1 MATLGNNVKV
11 TVLKGLEALGN
22 AAAGL
27 GTTAR
32 QKLSEINVEARRG
45 ELRKQ
50 IPGVVLELWKE
61 GVELPERL
69 NDIVQELGELEEKL
83 AAMRARPEPAKEEP
97 TAEEGE
103 PEEEQEATATEEETA
118 PEAEGEDEAPQTEA
132 WTEGLEKAA
141 HCAGE
146 VIGSAMDAVGCFM
159 ESAADK
165 VGEAIESLKKQED
178 EASAPQGDQPQENG
192 DEQAA
197 GNAEQPQE
205 SGEDEGTG
213 DNA

>member
-11 TVLKGLEALGN
+11 TVLKGLEALGKT
-22 AAAGL
+22 AAGL
-27 GTTAR
+27 GTAAQ

-50 IPGVVLELWKE
+50 IPGVALELWKE
-61 GVELPERL
+61 GVELPEKL
-69 NDIVQELGELEEKL
+69 NEVVQELGELEEKL
-83 AAMRARPEPAKEEP
+83 AAMRARPEQPKEENA
-97 TAEEGE
+97 AEEGE
-103 PEEEQEATATEEETA
+103 PETTAAEEDAAQETEPQKETDQS
-118 PEAEGEDEAPQTEA
+118 ED

-146 VIGSAMDAVGCFM
+146 VIGSAMDAVGSFV

-165 VGEAIESLKKQED
+165 VGEALDSLKRQE
-178 EASAPQGDQPQENG
+178 EETSAPQD
-192 DEQAA
+192 
-197 GNAEQPQE
+197 EQPQE
-205 SGEDEGTG
+205 PCAEEQSQENGEDEGAG

>member
-11 TVLKGLEALGN
+11 TVLKGLEALGKT
-22 AAAGL
+22 AAGL
-27 GTTAR
+27 GTAAQ

-50 IPGVVLELWKE
+50 IPGVALELWKE
-61 GVELPERL
+61 GVELPEKL
-69 NDIVQELGELEEKL
+69 NVVVQELGELEEKL
-83 AAMRARPEPAKEEP
+83 AAMRARPDPAKEEP
-97 TAEEGE
+97 EAEEKAEAADDGE
-103 PEEEQEATATEEETA
+103 EAA
-118 PEAEGEDEAPQTEA
+118 PESEDADETPQTEA

-146 VIGSAMDAVGCFM
+146 VIGNAMDAVGCFM

-165 VGEAIESLKKQED
+165 VGEAIESLKKRED
-178 EASAPQGDQPQENG
+178 EASVPQDDQPQEPC
-192 DEQAA
+192 DAEAA
-197 GNAEQPQE
+197 DNEEQPQE
-205 SGEDEGTG
+205 TSEDEGTG

>member
-11 TVLKGLEALGN
+11 TVLKGMEALGN

-27 GTTAR
+27 GTAAR

-50 IPGVVLELWKE
+50 IPGVALELWKE
-61 GVELPERL
+61 GVELPEKL
-69 NDIVQELGELEEKL
+69 NAIVQELGELEEKL
-83 AAMRARPEPAKEEP
+83 AAMRARPEPAKEEAS
-97 TAEEGE
+97 AEEGE
-103 PEEEQEATATEEETA
+103 PE
-118 PEAEGEDEAPQTEA
+118 AEDENEAPQEEA

-165 VGEAIESLKKQED
+165 VGEAIESLKKRED
-178 EASAPQGDQPQENG
+178 EASAPQDDQPEENG

-197 GNAEQPQE
+197 DDSQQPQE

>member
-11 TVLKGLEALGN
+11 TVLKGLEALGKT
-22 AAAGL
+22 AAGL
-27 GTTAR
+27 GTVAQ

-50 IPGVVLELWKE
+50 IPGVALELWKE
-61 GVELPERL
+61 GVELPEKL
-69 NDIVQELGELEEKL
+69 NAVVQELGELEEKL
-83 AAMRARPEPAKEEP
+83 AAMRARPEPAKEE
-97 TAEEGE
+97 TEESE
-103 PEEEQEATATEEETA
+103 PEAEQEANATEEEA
-118 PEAEGEDEAPQTEA
+118 EQEAEDAEEAPQSED

-146 VIGSAMDAVGCFM
+146 VIGSAMDAVGSFV

-165 VGEAIESLKKQED
+165 VGEAIESLKKQE
-178 EASAPQGDQPQENG
+178 EASVPQDDQPQEPC
-192 DEQAA
+192 DEEATCEP
-197 GNAEQPQE
+197 EQPQE
-205 SGEDEGTG
+205 SGEDEGAG